1 VAGALDER
9 ASRCRSL
16 PDAKAPRGE
25 AVAAAGR
32 RNQRSRHRD
41 ATICVAAET
50 LELDSTIDKRAE
62 PSSRA
67 VAAP

>member
-1 VAGALDER
+1 
-9 ASRCRSL
+9 L